1 MILSPFPHRIDRKKS
16 VVFFRA
22 EGARKLA
29 PLKFKVLQSLNKFY
43 ETLRT
48 FVRFTRGFGDGLDE
62 YLPTVQHKSF
72 KFKTQRRRLYT
83 LHTFC
88 GKSRA
93 PKESDRPIL
102 QDTVIQRFRL
112 FALNVSRRGCF

>member
-1 MILSPFPHRIDRKKS
+1 MILSPFPHRIYRKKS

-48 FVRFTRGFGDGLDE
+48 FVRFTRVSCGQVHWGYTKSTSSGGGF
-62 YLPTVQHKSF
+62 F
-72 KFKTQRRRLYT
+72 
-83 LHTFC
+83 
-88 GKSRA
+88 
-93 PKESDRPIL
+93 
-102 QDTVIQRFRL
+102 
-112 FALNVSRRGCF
+112 N